1 MLEELGNFDK
11 RSPDIDTG
19 VDKDSLRL
27 PAAIDVD
34 KLGRWYRSDLAQR
47 SRICHDMAAL
57 S

>member
-19 VDKDSLRL
+19 IDKDSSRL

-34 KLGRWYRSDLAQR
+34 KLGRWYKSDLAQR